1 MSEWVELIVTYD
13 ESEARIMK
21 DILEAENIEVVLN
34 SMKIS
39 PYPVS
44 FGRLGEVKLL
54 VKKDDSDHAKNV
66 LKIMSEHKGG
76 EAE

>member
-1 MSEWVELIVTYD
+1 MSDWVELITTYD
-13 ESEARIMK
+13 ETEALIIK
-21 DILEAENIEVVLN
+21 DVLEAENIKVVIR

-54 VKKDDSDHAKNV
+54 VKNDDIDNAKRVLNV
-66 LKIMSEHKGG
+66 MSETQGNEH
-76 EAE
+76 E

>member
-1 MSEWVELIVTYD
+1 MSDWVELITTYD
-13 ESEARIMK
+13 ETEAQIIK
-21 DILEAENIEVVLN
+21 DVLEAENIKVVIR

-54 VKKDDSDHAKNV
+54 VKNDDIDNAKRVLNV
-66 LKIMSEHKGG
+66 MSQTHGNEH
-76 EAE
+76 E

>member
-1 MSEWVELIVTYD
+1 MSEWVELVTTYD
-13 ESEARIMK
+13 ETEAQILK
-21 DILEAENIEVVLN
+21 DILEAEHIEVVIR

-54 VKKDDSDHAKNV
+54 VKDDDVDNAKRI
-66 LKIMSEHKGG
+66 LKIMSETDGN
-76 EAE
+76 EDE

>member
-13 ESEARIMK
+13 ESEAQIMK

-54 VKKDDSDHAKNV
+54 VKKDDSDRAKNV
-66 LKIMSEHKGG
+66 LRIMSEHKGG

>member
-1 MSEWVELIVTYD
+1 MSEWIELIVTYD
-13 ESEARIMK
+13 ESEAQIMK

-54 VKKDDSDHAKNV
+54 VKKDDSDRAKNV
-66 LKIMSEHKGG
+66 LRIMSEHKGG